1 MIQSL
6 SLSSGECRKNA
17 RKQLDSWLDSSLT
30 LLRDAYNE
38 KLHTIDQLFDTLIED
53 LEIYKQRQLKTITKQ
68 KSDLLIKEVEQ
79 LQTELPTLIQVLPDY
94 FPIKLI
100 IKCLI

>member
-6 SLSSGECRKNA
+6 SISSGECRTNA
-17 RKQLDSWLDSSLT
+17 RRQLDSWLDSSLT

-38 KLHTIDQLFDTLIED
+38 KLHAIDQLFDTLIED